1 MKRDMFNL
9 RITNYDLRFK
19 EQRSVFFYIFYCSL
33 LIAHCSLLLLPS
45 CVSKNLKSKILNRKS
60 EGGFTLLEVMIALSI
75 VAGVII
81 TVLVSLNYQLGIIN
95 DNRDIVIATILGKK
109 MVGKAELLAPT
120 EKKKGDFGSEFPQFS
135 WEMNLEDT
143 QFKTLKRMD
152 MKVLWGKGREVS
164 IASYI
169 VKK

>member
-1 MKRDMFNL
+1 MFKKSEARSQKHALSEVEGSEVRIKTPNSQL
-9 RITNYDLRFK
+9 RTP
-19 EQRSVFFYIFYCSL
+19 
-33 LIAHCSLLLLPS
+33 H
-45 CVSKNLKSKILNRKS
+45 S

-81 TVLVSLNYQLGIIN
+81 TVLVSLYYQLGIVN

-135 WEMNLEDT
+135 WELNLEDT

-152 MKVLWGKGREVS
+152 MKILWGKGREVS

>member
-1 MKRDMFNL
+1 MFNL

-81 TVLVSLNYQLGIIN
+81 TVLVSLNYQLHIVN
-95 DNRDIVIATILGKK
+95 DSRDVVIATILGKK
-109 MVGKAELLAPT
+109 MAEKTAFLSPM
-120 EKKKGDFGSEFPQFS
+120 EKKKGDFGAEFPQFL
-135 WEMNLEDT
+135 WELDLEDT
-143 QFKTLKRMD
+143 QFKTLKRMNI
-152 MKVLWGKGREVS
+152 KVLWGKGRNVS
-164 IASYI
+164 IVSYKI
-169 VKK
+169 EK